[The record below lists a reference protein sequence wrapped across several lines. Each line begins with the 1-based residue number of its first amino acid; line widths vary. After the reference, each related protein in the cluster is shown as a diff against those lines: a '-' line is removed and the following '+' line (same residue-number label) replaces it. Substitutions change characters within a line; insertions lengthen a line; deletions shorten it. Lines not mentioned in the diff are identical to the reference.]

1 MKLIGTKTLETDRLI
16 LRKIKLADYKEAYS
30 NWCNNDNVSKY
41 VVWNTHKNEGETR
54 ELFEIWV
61 EDYKNLDTFRWIV
74 ELKDTKELIGTI
86 DVVNKKFLKYDS
98 CEIGYCYGEK
108 YWNKG
113 YATEALKRV
122 IKFLFEEVD
131 AYIVFADHLSNNPG
145 SGKVMEKSG
154 MKFDGK
160 LRQRFLDKDGIR
172 NDLLCYSITKD
183 EYYKELKHE

>member
-41 VVWNTHKNEGETR
+41 VVWNTHKNEEETK

-74 ELKDTKELIGTI
+74 ELKETKELIGTI
-86 DVVNKKFLKYDS
+86 DVVNKKNIKYDS

-108 YWNKG
+108 YWNRG

-131 AYIVFADHLSNNPG
+131 AYIVFAEHLSNNPA

-172 NDLLCYSITKD
+172 NDLLCYSITKE
-183 EYYKELKHE
+183 EYFKELKHE

>member
-1 MKLIGTKTLETDRLI
+1 MKLIGTKELETDRLI
-16 LRKIKLADYKEAYS
+16 LRKIKLEDYKKAYN
-30 NWCNNDNVSKY
+30 NWCSNDNVSRY
-41 VVWNTHKNEGETR
+41 VVWNTHKDEEETK

-86 DVVNKKFLKYDS
+86 DVVNKKILKYDS

-108 YWNKG
+108 YWNNG

-131 AYIVFADHLSNNPG
+131 AYIIFADHLSNNPS
-145 SGKVMEKSG
+145 SGKVMQKSG

-172 NDLLCYSITKD
+172 NDLLCYSITKE
-183 EYYKELKHE
+183 EYFKEKNNE